1 MTTKAEPIFD
11 DAYVGEPP
19 AKRALAY
26 IEQQRNLGKHVVG
39 AYCGYAPVEL
49 MMAHDIV
56 PAVLC
61 AFSNSTIET
70 AEATLPANLCPLIKS
85 SYGFIE
91 QDTCPFYWASEAVIG
106 ETTCDGKKKM
116 FELIAS
122 RKPLHVMDLPQLC
135 TEPQALDSWTGMIK
149 KLQDFLET
157 TFNVRVDDEAVESAI
172 RENNEKNAIVM
183 EMLDHAALENPVLG
197 WAEML
202 DIVFFATP
210 GRGKLINDTLRKG
223 LDVLHSRVKNGYVHG
238 RPGAPRILITGCP
251 TAGDSAK
258 IYKII
263 EAAGGVIV
271 ALDSCTGMK
280 PFYEKVAENTGDPLR
295 AIAERYLKIPCACM
309 SPNIKRLE
317 ELDRMIAK
325 YKPQAVI
332 DIVLHACHG
341 YNIES
346 FKVGQHIESK
356 HSLPF
361 LKIVTDYSQ
370 GDIGQLTTRIEG
382 LLESIDNFDV
392 SIF

>member
-1 MTTKAEPIFD
+1 MTATVKPIFD
-11 DAYVGEPP
+11 DEHVGEPP

-26 IEQQRNLGKHVVG
+26 IEKQRAQGKHVVG
-39 AYCGYAPVEL
+39 VYCGYAPVEL
-49 MMAHDIV
+49 ITAHDLV

-61 AFSNSTIET
+61 AFSNATIKT
-70 AEATLPANLCPLIKS
+70 AEATLPSNLCPLIKS

-91 QDTCPFYWASEAVIG
+91 QDTCPFYWAAEAVVA

-135 TEPQALDSWTGMIK
+135 DEPEALDNWTAMIRK
-149 KLQDFLET
+149 FQGFLEKN
-157 TFNVRVDDEAVESAI
+157 FKNRADDQAIELAI
-172 RENNEKNAIVM
+172 RENNEKNSIVM
-183 EMLDHAALENPVLG
+183 QMLDHSALDNPVMG
-197 WAEML
+197 WTEML

-210 GRGKLINDTLRKG
+210 GRGMLINETLRKG
-223 LDVLHSRVKNGYVHG
+223 LDVLQTRAKSGYIHG
-238 RPGAPRILITGCP
+238 RPKAPRVLVTGCP
-251 TAGDSAK
+251 TAGDAAK
-258 IYKII
+258 IFKII

-280 PFYEKVAENTGDPLR
+280 PFYEKVEENTGDPLR

-309 SPNIKRLE
+309 SPNSRRMV

-325 YKPQAVI
+325 YKPHAII
-332 DIVLHACHG
+332 DIVLQACHG
-341 YNIES
+341 YNVES
-346 FKVGQHIESK
+346 FKVGKHIEKK
-356 HSLPF
+356 HGLPF

-382 LLESIDNFDV
+382 LLESIAT
-392 SIF
+392 